1 MLHTM
6 RRRFIAMALFALLFA
21 LGWWA
26 GRGGASSDL
35 YSRID
40 TFVEI
45 LHKVEENYVEP
56 VEPERLI
63 HGAVHGMLR
72 DLDPYA
78 DYLDPRDRSSAAV
91 APASVPVATA
101 GAESCKD
108 SVVTGAEAVRGS
120 TDPLR

>member
-1 MLHTM
+1 M
-6 RRRFIAMALFALLFA
+6 RGRFIFVGLFALLFG

-26 GRGGASSDL
+26 GRGGASNDL

-63 HGAVHGMLR
+63 GGAVHGMLR
-72 DLDPYA
+72 DLDPF
-78 DYLDPRDRSSAAV
+78 
-91 APASVPVATA
+91 
-101 GAESCKD
+101 AEY
-108 SVVTGAEAVRGS
+108 VVTQGSFAAARGPTS
-120 TDPLR
+120 HADADPGLAL